1 METREIHVYGLVQGV
16 GFRWCTQILAKKF
29 FLKGWVRNENDGSVT
44 ILIQGKDYILD
55 KFIQELPDA
64 QGPTAR
70 IDKIEQKQLPN
81 VAPLTRFTV
90 KY

>member
-16 GFRWCTQILAKKF
+16 GFRWCTQILAKKY
-29 FLKGWVRNENDGSVT
+29 FLKGWVKNESDGSVT
-44 ILIQGKDYILD
+44 ILIQGKDYVLD
-55 KFIQELPDA
+55 KFIQELPAA
-64 QGPTAR
+64 QSPAAR
-70 IDKIEQKQLPN
+70 IDKIEQKQLTN

>member
-44 ILIQGKDYILD
+44 ILVQGKII
-55 KFIQELPDA
+55 F
-64 QGPTAR
+64 
-70 IDKIEQKQLPN
+70 
-81 VAPLTRFTV
+81 
-90 KY
+90 